1 MPHQG
6 SGPEEE
12 MRLECEYEGCTVG
25 ETGRCALENDPATCP
40 NRIAAATR
48 IETNESIGSD
58 GVGDA
63 VLEAPEDAPSFP
75 LSTTLGL
82 SEIDAL
88 MARRHVTVVGILGD
102 PESGKTACLASLYLM
117 ASRGVLKEWSFA
129 DSRSLMGFEGIAR
142 GARTWNQ
149 GRLPEQMTVH
159 TEMADDRQ
167 PGFLH
172 LRLKRTA
179 DGRRVDFAL
188 PDLPG
193 EWTKSLITNAR
204 IDRFEFL
211 RSAEV
216 LWLMVDGKT
225 LRVREKTQGSI
236 TRLGQLVGRLVEMI
250 GLAALPK
257 LLVVVSHRD
266 AGAVSDTISRRIQ
279 HELEKHGAVAEVV
292 SVASFADPD
301 PEANAQA
308 KPGEGI
314 EALINATVSDAAS
327 PDEFWP
333 SEERSEGARS
343 YILYRA
349 GP

>member
-1 MPHQG
+1 M
-6 SGPEEE
+6 S
-12 MRLECEYEGCTVG
+12 LDCEYEGCTVG
-25 ETGRCALENDPATCP
+25 ETGRCALENDPGTCP
-40 NRIAAATR
+40 NRLSA
-48 IETNESIGSD
+48 SIRFEANVSTGSD

-88 MARRHVTVVGILGD
+88 MARRHVNVVGILGD

-117 ASRGVLKEWSFA
+117 VSRGALKDWSFA

-142 GARTWNQ
+142 GARTWNE
-149 GRLPEQMTVH
+149 GSPPEQMTVH

-172 LRLKRTA
+172 LRLMRTA
-179 DGRRVDFAL
+179 DGRRIDFAL

-193 EWTKSLITNAR
+193 EWTKTLITNAR
-204 IDRFEFL
+204 VDRFEFL

-236 TRLGQLVGRLVEMI
+236 TRIGQLVGRLVEMI
-250 GLAALPK
+250 GLAKLPK
-257 LLVVVSHRD
+257 LLVVVTHRD
-266 AGAVSDTISRRIQ
+266 AGAVSDAITTRIQ
-279 HELEKHGAVAEVV
+279 HELEKHGAVADVI
-292 SVASFADPD
+292 SVASFANPD

-314 EALINATVSDAAS
+314 EGLINASVSEAARPDA
-327 PDEFWP
+327 FWP
-333 SEERSEGARS
+333 AQESAEGSRS
-343 YILYRA
+343 YISYR
-349 GP
+349 GGS